1 MKLSKELLYEFFINN
16 PFIITFNFSLSL
28 FSYYLHD
35 LLIPKYTSKLAT
47 DAKLEETVIPVL
59 IVWLM
64 SQALMT
70 VSSTIYAYLQPKFN
84 SFIRDKLIERVYNK
98 FQYEYND
105 VDLSTFINRFI
116 STPGNLKD
124 ITSEFIQAV
133 LPKVFVILITL
144 YYYYTVDKNMT
155 YVIIVILAIGIY
167 IVTNQ
172 IGKCYLHAIDRH
184 QTFTNLSKRFH
195 DKLSNLFSVYI
206 SGLKDYE
213 INDGKKI
220 NNVSLKKHRRTLYCI
235 NRVRSYSTGVSVVI
249 FVFILITALRL
260 HKQNVL
266 SKEASAQLILTT
278 ITFIGNFYWMM
289 LNFSNIIEDLGLLN
303 ETEKFLES
311 IESKVKPRSTL
322 FESKNGDIKIN
333 NVTFGYPKRKSIFT
347 NFNLFIPA
355 GTKIAFTGPSGSGKS
370 TLIKL
375 LLGFYPLQNGNIE
388 IDNQDINDVSLDSLR
403 KNVTYISQNTK
414 LFDKS
419 IYYNINYGNNKTKQ
433 EIDTFIENIGI
444 QDIFNNLT
452 NGFNTRAGINGDQL
466 SGGQKQLVHIL
477 RGFIGDNNIIILD
490 EPTSAIDIYH
500 KQIIKNLIRK
510 LSENKTLILITHEK
524 DMLDLVDVQIDISS
538 ITQK

>member
-1 MKLSKELLYEFFINN
+1 MKLSQELLYEFFINN

-47 DAKLEETVIPVL
+47 NAKLEETVIPVL

-64 SQALMT
+64 SQALIT

-124 ITSEFIQAV
+124 ITTEFVQSV
-133 LPKVFVILITL
+133 LPKIFVILITL

-155 YVIIVILAIGIY
+155 YVIIVILAIGTY
-167 IVTNQ
+167 IVTSQ
-172 IGKCYLHAIDRH
+172 IGKCYVHAIDRH

-235 NRVRSYSTGVSVVI
+235 NRVKSYSTGVSVVI
-249 FVFILITALRL
+249 FVFILVTALRL
-260 HKQNVL
+260 HKQNLL
-266 SKEASAQLILTT
+266 SKEGSAQLILTT

-289 LNFSNIIEDLGLLN
+289 LNLSNIIEDLGLLN

-311 IESKVKPRSTL
+311 IESKIKPRTTP
-322 FESKNGDIKIN
+322 FNSKNGDIKIN
-333 NVTFGYPKRKSIFT
+333 NITFGYPNRKSIFK
-347 NFNLFIPA
+347 NFNLFIPS

-375 LLGFYPLQNGNIE
+375 LLGFYPLQTGNIE
-388 IDNQDINDVSLDSLR
+388 IDNQNINDVSLDSLR

-419 IYYNINYGNNKTKQ
+419 IYYNINYGNNKTKK
-433 EIDTFIENIGI
+433 EIDAFIASIGI

-477 RGFIGDNNIIILD
+477 RGFLTNNNIIILD
-490 EPTSAIDIYH
+490 EPTSAIDVYH
-500 KQIIKNLIRK
+500 KEIIKNLIRK

-524 DMLDLVDVQIDISS
+524 DMLDLVDVEINIAN
-538 ITQK
+538 IIQK